1 MMMDEKNLLEECR
14 AMCIRMRK
22 NSLKMSF
29 AAGRTGAHLGGGLSM
44 IEIMAVLYYAVMK
57 INPKDTYSEQR
68 DRFILSKGHGVLALY
83 AAMYERGF
91 FSEDDLENFKADN
104 ALLSGHPSMNQ
115 EKGIEFSSGSLGQG
129 LSLGVGVCI
138 ALNRKNNFDSKV
150 YVLLGDGECDEG
162 SVWEAAASAS
172 YYNLKNLVAIIDK
185 NGLQYDGRTQEVLSM
200 SDMGNKW
207 RSFGWEVREV
217 DGHDVSELYHAFQTE
232 SDKPLAVIANTV
244 KGKGISFMEDDPKW
258 HHAQLTQ
265 KLYDM
270 AMKELEDMT

>member
-1 MMMDEKNLLEECR
+1 
-14 AMCIRMRK
+14 
-22 NSLKMSF
+22 
-29 AAGRTGAHLGGGLSM
+29 
-44 IEIMAVLYYAVMK
+44 
-57 INPKDTYSEQR
+57 
-68 DRFILSKGHGVLALY
+68 
-83 AAMYERGF
+83 
-91 FSEDDLENFKADN
+91 
-104 ALLSGHPSMNQ
+104 
-115 EKGIEFSSGSLGQG
+115 
-129 LSLGVGVCI
+129 
-138 ALNRKNNFDSKV
+138 
-150 YVLLGDGECDEG
+150 
-162 SVWEAAASAS
+162 
-172 YYNLKNLVAIIDK
+172 
-185 NGLQYDGRTQEVLSM
+185 M